1 MFCFKCGTELLDT
14 ATVCRKCGAKIS
26 LFNDDVKKTENKT
39 VSDHM
44 QNALSTASTEII
56 FSEQQNSS
64 SVAPTEV
71 LFLEQQSYPSGEKT
85 ELLFSEQQDTPD
97 SDKTEMLFGEQR
109 GVATNIKLE
118 QIENNVE
125 IVQLTPGEMLGGV
138 YRVIDIIGKGGFG
151 YVYKAYHTRLEQ
163 EVVIKQIHRLNKSI
177 SNRTEADVLKKIKH
191 TYLPQVHDFIED
203 KGTAFTIMDFV
214 SGSDID
220 KIIRQ
225 GRKFRNKEI
234 VKAAVQLCE
243 AVSYLHSLNPP
254 IIHSDIKPENIMFSD
269 SGDICLID
277 MNVSLVFDKNA
288 SLIGG
293 TPDYAPPEQMGIPLS
308 EIRRGVSKL
317 TLIRKGTPAVNERSD
332 IYSVGASIYFMALGK
347 VPAQDYSTK
356 PIAEFVAAGLSEPLA
371 SIVAKAMSLDP
382 AKRYKSV
389 NEMLTAL
396 NNLGKLDRRY
406 KALQVQRA
414 VVTTLAAA
422 AIFGFVSISRMGAD
436 KLKEEHEEKYNAYVL
451 QMESNIKNGEYEK
464 AAEVIELAKEFEP
477 ERIEIYLNEAKILS
491 QTKQYEQCMEYP
503 DKKLTSD
510 ILTNEKNNRDLFAQ
524 IYELAGNSAFELE
537 MYEQA
542 AKHFEKALMYS
553 PKISECYRDLTISYA
568 RLGNI
573 EMAETSLAKAAEN
586 SVSDD
591 RLNLMQGEISAAKG
605 EYSKAFDSFSAAL
618 GKTNDD
624 YVRFRSLL
632 SYDKATIA
640 ENSADGAIRAA
651 KLMESELGKVSLVYS
666 NTVREMLANEYAR
679 CGELLGNAEYYS
691 KSAQVYGGLM
701 GNGNLSYSLKK
712 NYFNI
717 LFSKLNEYDSCL
729 NLLNN
734 MEQENSSDY
743 WVPMSRA
750 YVQIS
755 VQNAIEDQGKRDYN
769 ASYESYLKA
778 EELYKQFVQNGKS
791 DPNMDT
797 LRASINDLKNYGWI
811 KEN

>member
-1 MFCFKCGTELLDT
+1 MMLCFKCGTELLDT
-14 ATVCRKCGAKIS
+14 AKFCTKCGAKIS
-26 LFNDDVKKTENKT
+26 PSTDPTE
-39 VSDHM
+39 
-44 QNALSTASTEII
+44 LLI
-56 FSEQQNSS
+56 SEQQNSPS
-64 SVAPTEV
+64 TDPTEL
-71 LFLEQQSYPSGEKT
+71 LFSEQQSYPSGEKT
-85 ELLFSEQQDTPD
+85 EMLFGEQQSAPD
-97 SDKTEMLFGEQR
+97 SDKTEILFEEQH
-109 GVATNIKLE
+109 GAANNVNTE
-118 QIENNVE
+118 QKENNVK
-125 IVQLTPGEMLGGV
+125 IVQLTSGEMLGDV

-163 EVVIKQIHRLNKSI
+163 EVVIKQIHRLNENI
-177 SNRTEADVLKKIKH
+177 SNRTEADILKRIKH
-191 TYLPQVHDFIED
+191 TYLPRVHDFIEKD
-203 KGTAFTIMDFV
+203 GTAFTVMDFV
-214 SGSDID
+214 SGSNID
-220 KIIRQ
+220 KLIRQ
-225 GRKFRNKEI
+225 GRKFRQKEI
-234 VKAAVQLCE
+234 IKIAVQLCE
-243 AVSYLHSLNPP
+243 AVKYLHGCNPP
-254 IIHSDIKPENIMFSD
+254 IIHSDIKPENIMLTE

-277 MNVSLVFDKNA
+277 MNVSLIFDSNA

-293 TPDYAPPEQMGIPLS
+293 TPDFAPPEQFGIPLG
-308 EIRRGVSKL
+308 EIRSGISKL
-317 TLIRKGTPAVNERSD
+317 TLIKKDAPRIDERSD
-332 IYSVGASIYFMALGK
+332 IYSIGASLYYIALGK
-347 VPAQDYSTK
+347 TPAIDYIND
-356 PIAEFVAAGLSEPLA
+356 PIADFAAAGISDALA
-371 SIVAKAMSLDP
+371 GIVAKAMSLNP
-382 AKRYKSV
+382 AKRYKSAA
-389 NEMLTAL
+389 EMLTAL

-406 KALQVQRA
+406 KLLQVQRA
-414 VVTTLAAA
+414 VVTTLSAA
-422 AIFGFVSISRMGAD
+422 AIFGFVSVSRMGAD
-436 KLKEEHEEKYNAYVL
+436 KLKEEHEEKYAAYVL

-510 ILTNEKNNRDLFAQ
+510 ILTNEKNNRDMFAQ

-537 MYEQA
+537 IYEQA

-573 EMAETSLAKAAEN
+573 EMAENSLAKAVEN
-586 SVSDD
+586 DVSDD
-591 RLNLMQGEISAAKG
+591 RLDLMQGEISAAKG
-605 EYSKAFDSFSAAL
+605 EYSKAFDCFSAAL
-618 GKTNDD
+618 EKTNDD
-624 YVRFRSLL
+624 YVRFRALL

-651 KLMESELGKVSLVYS
+651 KLMESELGKVALEYS

-679 CGELLGNAEYYS
+679 CGELSGNTEYYS
-691 KSAQVYGGLM
+691 KSSQVYGELM
-701 GNGNLSYSLKK
+701 SNENLSYSLKK

-729 NLLNN
+729 NLLDN

-743 WVPMSRA
+743 WVQMSRA

-755 VQNAIEDQGKRDYN
+755 VQNAIEDQGKRNYN